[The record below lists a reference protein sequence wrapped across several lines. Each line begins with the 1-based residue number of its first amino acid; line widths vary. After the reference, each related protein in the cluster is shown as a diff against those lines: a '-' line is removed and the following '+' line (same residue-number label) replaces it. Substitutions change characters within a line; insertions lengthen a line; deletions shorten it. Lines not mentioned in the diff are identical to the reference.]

1 MDMTGL
7 KWITRVRMSLEE
19 VLALPETTQ
28 RMDVHDGEIT
38 ALAQPTIRHQEAAG
52 ELFVQQP

>member
-1 MDMTGL
+1 
-7 KWITRVRMSLEE
+7 MSLEE